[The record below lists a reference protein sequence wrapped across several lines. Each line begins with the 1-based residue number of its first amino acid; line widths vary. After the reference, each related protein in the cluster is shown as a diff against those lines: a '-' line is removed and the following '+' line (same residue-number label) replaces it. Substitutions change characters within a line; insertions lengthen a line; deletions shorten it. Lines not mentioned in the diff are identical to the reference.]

1 MSERTGCALVEL
13 TVLEALDAV
22 ASERPRAYV
31 RSAKALAAIEE
42 RIGLGLLYAYDLL
55 LDLARPWVI
64 PIATV
69 AVQGNKGDRSF
80 PMAAGPG
87 YTECRLSQVGQLVLM
102 AEAHRLAPIPV
113 GLINGTTYRAGT
125 QPSLEP
131 FAVIAALRRLLED
144 PHIPDR
150 EVTGIAGGPYS
161 VTGCTVT
168 GDIAALARGRRVVLR
183 ETGQITITG
192 VPVPEA
198 PVSPPAPARGV
209 MVTHGG
215 IGPGPEIPAHLVIE
229 SLPARTVASEVAQ
242 EIARRAASRPWSGS
256 HPELARRT
264 ELPVADVDDRSSY
277 EVRIRIRL
285 RPGSDPAAVR
295 DQIATIEGVSVE
307 ASRAFPTPLATLL
320 RSWVDRYRSEDIAA
334 SLNELE
340 DAIHRDRQRERR
352 NR

>member
-1 MSERTGCALVEL
+1 
-13 TVLEALDAV
+13 
-22 ASERPRAYV
+22 
-31 RSAKALAAIEE
+31 
-42 RIGLGLLYAYDLL
+42 
-55 LDLARPWVI
+55 VI

-87 YTECRLSQVGQLVLM
+87 YTECRTSHVGQLVLL
-102 AEAHRLAPIPV
+102 AEAHRLAPVPV
-113 GLINGTTYRAGT
+113 GLINGTTNRGGT
-125 QPSLEP
+125 HPSLEP
-131 FAVIAALRRLLED
+131 FAVLTALRRLLDD
-144 PHIPDR
+144 PRVSDR
-150 EVTGIAGGPYS
+150 KVTDIVGGPYS

-168 GDIAALARGRRVVLR
+168 GYTAALARGRRIMLR

-192 VPVPEA
+192 VPVPQA
-198 PVSPPAPARGV
+198 PAGPPAPARGV
-209 MVTHGG
+209 MVAHGR
-215 IGPGPEIPAHLVIE
+215 IGRRPEIPAHLVIE

-264 ELPVADVDDRSSY
+264 ELPVADVDDRSAY
-277 EVRIRIRL
+277 EVRIQIRL
-285 RPGSDPAAVR
+285 HPGSDPVAVR

-307 ASRAFPTPLATLL
+307 ASCAFPAPLASLL

-340 DAIHRDRQRERR
+340 DAIHRDRQRERA